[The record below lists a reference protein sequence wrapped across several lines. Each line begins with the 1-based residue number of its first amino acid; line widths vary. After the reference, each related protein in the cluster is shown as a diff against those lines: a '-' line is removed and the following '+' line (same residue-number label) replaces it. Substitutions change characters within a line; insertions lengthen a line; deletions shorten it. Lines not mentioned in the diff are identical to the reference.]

1 MSEPT
6 PWQRA
11 STPFP
16 PATVETPTLPAQKVS
31 PRSFAIRREV
41 VGVTLLLGA
50 TAVLYLWNLAAS
62 GWANA
67 YYSAAAMASAQD
79 WQAWL
84 FGSFDAGNALTVDKT
99 PAALWV
105 MGLSVRLFGLS
116 SWSILVPQALMG
128 VAAVGLLYA
137 TIRRAVGPLGAFIA
151 AGVFA
156 LTPVAALMFRFDN
169 PDALLVLLLVVAAYA
184 TVRGIETG
192 STRWLVIAGIAVGF
206 GFLAKMLQAF
216 LVIPALTAVVLVASP
231 VSIRRRVVQVAA
243 AAVAVIVSSGWYI
256 ALVEL
261 WPADARPFI
270 GGSQTNS
277 IIELLFGYNGFGR
290 ITGDEVGRVGGGGPF
305 SDGAGLWRLFDG
317 EVATEIAWLLPLAL
331 FAGFALL
338 WARRHTLRTDP
349 VRAQT
354 ILWLGWLLVTGL
366 VFSLMQGIFHE
377 YYTVALAP
385 AIGALVGLGFAVAWR
400 EHDRYPL
407 AVSSLVGVA
416 VAGSALWTAHLL
428 TSLTPTWFPWLAPVV
443 AIGGVAAGVAIVGVA
458 ILRRDDLRPA
468 ALAAALLVTILT
480 PAVASVATAAEP
492 HTGAIPTA
500 APDTQGGPG
509 GGPRGFG
516 QRGAGGAQFGQG
528 RPFAPP
534 GTGGGQ
540 GFGNGQGFG
549 GPPAFGAR
557 PFGGG
562 GARGGGPGGLLDA
575 QAADPNVVAALQ
587 ADATRYRW
595 TAATTGSNNAAGLA
609 LEADIGDVD
618 RRVQRHDPVPR
629 SPSSSTTV
637 QNGLI
642 HYYVGGSD
650 AGGFR
655 GAIGGS
661 QDAAAIAA
669 WVEANFEPTTV
680 GGMTLTT
687 WLSADLLGL
696 RRAAPVRS
704 QGLDGDDRR
713 A

>member
-1 MSEPT
+1 MNEPT
-6 PWQRA
+6 SWQRA

-31 PRSFAIRREV
+31 PRSFAISREV

-67 YYSAAAMASAQD
+67 YYSAAAMAGAQD

-192 STRWLVIAGIAVGF
+192 STRWLVLAGIAVGF

-216 LVIPALTAVVLVASP
+216 LVIPALTAVVMVASP
-231 VSIRRRVVQVAA
+231 VSIRRRLVQVAA
-243 AAVAVIVSSGWYI
+243 AAVAVIMSSGWYI

-290 ITGDEVGRVGGGGPF
+290 ITGNEVGRVGGGGPF

-338 WARRHTLRTDP
+338 WARRRAPRTDP

-400 EHDRYPL
+400 ERDRYPL
-407 AVSSLVGVA
+407 AVSSLAGIA
-416 VAGSALWTAHLL
+416 VAGSALWTAHML
-428 TSLTPTWFPWLAPVV
+428 TSLTPTWLPWLAPVV
-443 AIGGVAAGVAIVGVA
+443 VIGGVAAGVAIVGVA

-492 HTGAIPTA
+492 HTGAIPIA
-500 APDTQGGPG
+500 APDAQGGPG

-528 RPFAPP
+528 RQFAPP
-534 GTGGGQ
+534 GIGGGQ

-549 GPPAFGAR
+549 GPPTFGAR

-575 QAADPNVVAALQ
+575 QAADPSVVAALQ
-587 ADATRYRW
+587 AEATRYRW

-609 LEADIGDVD
+609 LASRTSVMSIGGFNGTDPAPTLAQFQSY
-618 RRVQRHDPVPR
+618 VQ
-629 SPSSSTTV
+629 
-637 QNGLI
+637 QGLI

-669 WVEANFEPTTV
+669 WVETNFEPTTV
-680 GGMTLTT
+680 GGMTLY
-687 WLSADLLGL
+687 DLTAG
-696 RRAAPVRS
+696 
-704 QGLDGDDRR
+704 
-713 A
+713 

>member
-1 MSEPT
+1 M
-6 PWQRA
+6 
-11 STPFP
+11 
-16 PATVETPTLPAQKVS
+16 
-31 PRSFAIRREV
+31 
-41 VGVTLLLGA
+41 
-50 TAVLYLWNLAAS
+50 
-62 GWANA
+62 
-67 YYSAAAMASAQD
+67 
-79 WQAWL
+79 
-84 FGSFDAGNALTVDKT
+84 
-99 PAALWV
+99 
-105 MGLSVRLFGLS
+105 
-116 SWSILVPQALMG
+116 
-128 VAAVGLLYA
+128 
-137 TIRRAVGPLGAFIA
+137 
-151 AGVFA
+151 
-156 LTPVAALMFRFDN
+156 
-169 PDALLVLLLVVAAYA
+169 
-184 TVRGIETG
+184 
-192 STRWLVIAGIAVGF
+192 
-206 GFLAKMLQAF
+206 
-216 LVIPALTAVVLVASP
+216 
-231 VSIRRRVVQVAA
+231 
-243 AAVAVIVSSGWYI
+243 SSGWYI

-609 LEADIGDVD
+609 LASRTSVMSIGGFNGTDGPD
-618 RRVQRHDPVPR
+618 ARPVPVLRPER
-629 SPSSSTTV
+629 SDP
-637 QNGLI
+637 LL
-642 HYYVGGSD
+642 
-650 AGGFR
+650 R
-655 GAIGGS
+655 G
-661 QDAAAIAA
+661 
-669 WVEANFEPTTV
+669 
-680 GGMTLTT
+680 
-687 WLSADLLGL
+687 WL
-696 RRAAPVRS
+696 
-704 QGLDGDDRR
+704 
-713 A
+713 

>member
-1 MSEPT
+1 MDELT

-11 STPFP
+11 STPFHP
-16 PATVETPTLPAQKVS
+16 PAIDAPALAPDVAPRTLTVS
-31 PRSFAIRREV
+31 REV
-41 VGVTLLLGA
+41 VAVALLLGA

-67 YYSAAAMASAQD
+67 YYSAAAMAGAQD

-116 SWSILVPQALMG
+116 SWSILAPQALMG

-137 TIRRAVGPLGAFIA
+137 TVRRAIGPLGAFIA
-151 AGVFA
+151 AAVFT

-216 LVIPALTAVVLVASP
+216 LVIPALTAVILVASP
-231 VSIRRRVVQVAA
+231 VSIARRVRQVAA
-243 AAVAVIVSSGWYI
+243 AAIAVIVSSGWYI

-290 ITGDEVGRVGGGGPF
+290 ITGNEVGRVGGGGPF

-331 FAGFALL
+331 VAGVALL
-338 WARRHTLRTDP
+338 WAQRRMPRTDP
-349 VRAQT
+349 IRAQT

-400 EHDRYPL
+400 EHERHPL
-407 AVSSLVGVA
+407 AVSVFAAVA
-416 VAGSALWTAHLL
+416 VVGSALWTTHLL
-428 TSLTPTWFPWLAPVV
+428 TSLAPTWMPWLAPVV
-443 AIGGVAAGVAIVGVA
+443 VISGVAAAVVIVSSTL
-458 ILRRDDLRPA
+458 LRRDDLRRI
-468 ALAAALLVTILT
+468 ALAAAVLVTMLT
-480 PAVASVATAAEP
+480 PMIASVATAAEP

-500 APDTQGGPG
+500 APNAQGGFG
-509 GGPRGFG
+509 GGPRAF
-516 QRGAGGAQFGQG
+516 RAGPSGAQFGQG
-528 RPFAPP
+528 GQFVPP
-534 GTGGGQ
+534 GNGAFGNGQ
-540 GFGNGQGFG
+540 GSGNGQGFG
-549 GPPAFGAR
+549 RPPAFGGNR
-557 PFGGG
+557 FGGG
-562 GARGGGPGGLLDA
+562 PRSGFGGGGPGGLLDA
-575 QAADPNVVAALQ
+575 QPADPAVVAALQ
-587 ADATRYRW
+587 ADASRYRW

-609 LEADIGDVD
+609 LASQTSVMSIGGFNGTDPAPTLAQFQSY
-618 RRVQRHDPVPR
+618 VQ
-629 SPSSSTTV
+629 
-637 QNGLI
+637 QGLI

-650 AGGFR
+650 AGGFQ

-661 QDAAAIAA
+661 QEAAAIAA
-669 WVEANFEPTTV
+669 WVEADFAPTTV
-680 GGMTLTT
+680 GGMTLY
-687 WLSADLLGL
+687 DLTV
-696 RRAAPVRS
+696 A
-704 QGLDGDDRR
+704 
-713 A
+713 